1 MSPQNK
7 PKSLKK
13 QISHPTLGFRL
24 VWNDAPKAPGGD
36 AKVRRVWVLH
46 SNSTAQ
52 HDTAQHDTAQHDT
65 AQHRLCVTHGMASW
79 TAWRAAFC
87 PTRDHVTPRLCSW
100 RAQSLFAKYE
110 VMKNIGKGAFG
121 TAVLLRHRRTGHM
134 VVSKQV
140 AVQEMTRDDLA
151 KVLKPYA

>member
-1 MSPQNK
+1 MSPQSK

-36 AKVRRVWVLH
+36 AKVCRVWVAH
-46 SNSTAQ
+46 SSTAK
-52 HDTAQHDTAQHDT
+52 HDGTAQAMGHT
-65 AQHRLCVTHGMASW
+65 RHGIENGMCC
-79 TAWRAAFC
+79 AAFC
-87 PTRDHVTPRLCSW
+87 TSRDHVPQGLAPCA
-100 RAQSLFAKYE
+100 AQSLFAKYE
-110 VMKNIGKGAFG
+110 VVKNIGKGAFG
-121 TAVLLRHRRTGHM
+121 TAVLLRHRKTGHM

-151 KVLKPYA
+151 KVLKPNA